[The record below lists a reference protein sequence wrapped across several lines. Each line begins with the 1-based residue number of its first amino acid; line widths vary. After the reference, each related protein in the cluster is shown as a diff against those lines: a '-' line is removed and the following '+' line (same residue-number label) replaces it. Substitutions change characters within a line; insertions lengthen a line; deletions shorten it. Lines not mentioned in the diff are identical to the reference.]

1 MARIRWVASWPHI
14 ITKSRIQPFSATFL
28 NSLDLYCCR
37 WMFDFDVIWSY
48 LSLAGEAKELEQF
61 HCFHF
66 SCAYYRLAQVA
77 CSNLGVDHQSLAMS
91 FGLLVRLG
99 SSAHGEA
106 TAFWSG
112 GTGRWS
118 LVLIVI
124 GSSVF
129 LGQKRKT
136 LEAKHSNNAQ
146 SKDQRR
152 LLHKQ
157 CWSNYFLL
165 TPWTQLILRA
175 SKDRQKKKQ
184 GNELSEPS
192 MLMPEQHK
200 PPWSMKLQNF
210 ISKETCENLPFPH
223 IFSLWCLN
231 VFDVFG
237 WLSS

>member
-14 ITKSRIQPFSATFL
+14 ITKRRIQPFSATFL

-37 WMFDFDVIWSY
+37 CMFDFDVIWSY

-66 SCAYYRLAQVA
+66 SCAYSRLAQVA

-124 GSSVF
+124 GPSVF

-157 CWSNYFLL
+157 CWSDYFLL

-175 SKDRQKKKQ
+175 SKDRQKKEARRRTKRTFNAHAWATQ
-184 GNELSEPS
+184 TS
-192 MLMPEQHK
+192 MIHETP
-200 PPWSMKLQNF
+200 KLHF
-210 ISKETCENLPFPH
+210 
-223 IFSLWCLN
+223 
-231 VFDVFG
+231 
-237 WLSS
+237 